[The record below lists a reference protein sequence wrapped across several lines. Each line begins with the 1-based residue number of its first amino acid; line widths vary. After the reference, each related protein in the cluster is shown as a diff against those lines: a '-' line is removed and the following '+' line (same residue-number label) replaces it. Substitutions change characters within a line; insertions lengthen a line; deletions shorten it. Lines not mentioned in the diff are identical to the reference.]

1 MPGLYLGEMP
11 DPRVYEFSKHIAALC
26 VTHHTDVDKLAA
38 KLGVHPTDLQMMIN
52 GQAIP
57 TRAVLEG
64 LAKELDFDVRYL
76 DKLVDQIRKDL
87 A

>member
-1 MPGLYLGEMP
+1 
-11 DPRVYEFSKHIAALC
+11 
-26 VTHHTDVDKLAA
+26 
-38 KLGVHPTDLQMMIN
+38 MMIN

-57 TRAVLEG
+57 TMAVIEG

-76 DKLVDQIRKDL
+76 EKLVDQIREDL